1 MFHKLLY
8 LINSKGLVYIMSK
21 HNTHRWRASVQ
32 RRVHSILQQQLYQAR
47 AFLSLQPREQ
57 WAGRGRS
64 EEHEISGREMQRRK
78 ESLGEAIAAWRNM
91 LRNDGTTPAELFYGR
106 KLRQNLPM
114 LPITEKTDCDISS
127 RDTTHTKQAQMR
139 DRNTV
144 NFKQLEAGQ
153 KVMV

>member
-1 MFHKLLY
+1 M
-8 LINSKGLVYIMSK
+8 
-21 HNTHRWRASVQ
+21 A
-32 RRVHSILQQQLYQAR
+32 
-47 AFLSLQPREQ
+47 
-57 WAGRGRS
+57 
-64 EEHEISGREMQRRK
+64 
-78 ESLGEAIAAWRNM
+78 
-91 LRNDGTTPAELFYGR
+91 RNDGTTSAELFYGR

-114 LPITEKTDCDISS
+114 LPITEKTDWDISS